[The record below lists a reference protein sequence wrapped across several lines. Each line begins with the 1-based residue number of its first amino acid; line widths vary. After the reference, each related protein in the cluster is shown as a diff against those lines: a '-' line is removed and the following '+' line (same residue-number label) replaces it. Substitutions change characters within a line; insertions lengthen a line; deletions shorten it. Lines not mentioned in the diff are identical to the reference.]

1 MKTTS
6 FRITEELDRLID
18 KWVALHP
25 RMKRSD
31 CIILALEAFLGSLK

>member
-1 MKTTS
+1 MRTTS
-6 FRITEELDRLID
+6 FRITDELDALID
-18 KWVALHP
+18 RWVELHP